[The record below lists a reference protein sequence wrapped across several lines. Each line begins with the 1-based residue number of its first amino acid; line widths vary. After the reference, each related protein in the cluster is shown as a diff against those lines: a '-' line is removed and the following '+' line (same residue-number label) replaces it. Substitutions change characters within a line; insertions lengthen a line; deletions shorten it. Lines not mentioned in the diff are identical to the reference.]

1 MEIRDVGCFAGR
13 DFGHIRFLKVGIW
26 IQAKIHGV
34 KEEKNSRIDEIVILD
49 EYKHRV
55 IIAKCDSHKK
65 HGSHSKKCNSNCLMN
80 LVQERLIEHNG
91 AVLIPSTS
99 IS

>member
-26 IQAKIHGV
+26 IQAKIHRE

-49 EYKHRV
+49 GYKHRV
-55 IIAKCDSHKK
+55 IIAKCHSYKK
-65 HGSHSKKCNSNCLMN
+65 HSSHNKKCNSNCLMN
-80 LVQERLIEHNG
+80 MVQERLI
-91 AVLIPSTS
+91 
-99 IS
+99 